1 MPFFETSSKTGAN
14 VESAFMAL
22 ARLMK
27 RLHETKFGKDAAPP
41 PGGGVKLDAGQVKKG
56 CC

>member
-22 ARLMK
+22 ARLMN